1 MKVNG
6 ELQRTRWWRRK
17 TLSEREPLEVAAD
30 TDKTVH
36 AALRIESASVSFGG
50 IRALTDV
57 SFSVP
62 QGGFT
67 AVIGPNGAGKT
78 TLFNVICGY
87 HRGEG
92 EIYKDGR
99 RIDLLPAHERAGIGI
114 GRTFQTPTLIDA
126 ESALH
131 NIMLGSNP
139 LLTSGVFRSFFALP
153 GVHREEGE
161 AEERATQLLE
171 RFGLTKVG
179 STPVGDLPHRQR
191 RLVEI
196 ARSLAGDPTI
206 LLLDEPA
213 AGSHHS
219 EAVVMLEQ
227 VTEYC
232 AGKGIAVVLVEHNVQ
247 LVMQF
252 AKDVVV
258 LNFGEVLAQG
268 SPSTI
273 QKDPRVISAYLGEAA

>member
-1 MKVNG
+1 MADV
-6 ELQRTRWWRRK
+6 EARPVPALQ
-17 TLSEREPLEVAAD
+17 VD
-30 TDKTVH
+30 
-36 AALRIESASVSFGG
+36 SVSIAFGG
-50 IRALTDV
+50 IRALSDV

-78 TLFNVICGY
+78 TLFNMICGFY
-87 HRGEG
+87 RGDG
-92 EIYKDGR
+92 EIHKDGE
-99 RIDLLPAHERAGIGI
+99 RIDPLPAHARAGLGI
-114 GRTFQTPTLIDA
+114 GRTFQTPTLIDG

-139 LLTSGVFRSFFALP
+139 LLTSGVFRSFFSLP
-153 GVHREEGE
+153 GVRREERE
-161 AEERATQLLE
+161 AEERASRLLDH
-171 RFGLTKVG
+171 FGLGSVG
-179 STPVGDLPHRQR
+179 SSPVGDLPHRQR

-196 ARSLAGDPTI
+196 ARSLAADPTV

-227 VTEYC
+227 VASYC
-232 AGKGIAVVLVEHNVQ
+232 AAEGIAVVLVEHNVQ

-252 AKDVVV
+252 AKDIVV
-258 LNFGEVLAQG
+258 LNFGELLAQG
-268 SPSTI
+268 PPAVV
-273 QKDPRVISAYLGEAA
+273 QKDPRVISAYLGEEAA